1 MDFLWLRSI
10 CVLSGVTHTCAR
22 TSRAPSSTKEQ
33 NTRPTLIT
41 HFSHLNKACLTPS
54 ISSTQTPR
62 GIHRSLHSCL
72 PLPPS
77 TSLSPTSCYPTSVSR
92 VGFYFY
98 FFGAARKSGTRRTL
112 FLKSIIM
119 LHCEDTR
126 CNQLSHLE
134 NGACTI
140 KLKCFASV
148 DQMDAALFPAA
159 MSSTPEPRCTSASC
173 HKHVAGGHSDH
184 FNKAGAVNPS
194 AYLRF
199 PPRWQTSEFIDSLRA
214 LICLTKQT

>member
-22 TSRAPSSTKEQ
+22 TSRARSSTKEQ

-54 ISSTQTPR
+54 ISSVQTPR
-62 GIHRSLHSCL
+62 GIHRSLHSCSS
-72 PLPPS
+72 PPS

-148 DQMDAALFPAA
+148 DQMDAALFPLQCPQPLSLAA
-159 MSSTPEPRCTSASC
+159 LQLPVTNMLREDILIISIRQEPLTLL
-173 HKHVAGGHSDH
+173 
-184 FNKAGAVNPS
+184 P
-194 AYLRF
+194 
-199 PPRWQTSEFIDSLRA
+199 
-214 LICLTKQT
+214 ICAFHPDGRRQNL